1 MKHSSLEALLWIE
14 ITLATFSFL
23 RNTPGANV
31 VLKMIERCSN
41 ISSASSLRILVW
53 MLFGPADF
61 LGLKF
66 EIISIIFSFV
76 QGQMKSKSWL
86 GGDKYSKN
94 LLYEKW
100 HFWVNFCCYGE
111 EETNKSICNCSR
123 ISNGMV
129 FETNY
134 FWWIICRFLERN
146 YGSDSFP
153 GVFHVIDIIIKIPVI
168 IFFLLYFRRVEII
181 FLQLL

>member
-1 MKHSSLEALLWIE
+1 MEALLWIE
-14 ITLATFSFL
+14 ITFATFSFL
-23 RNTPGANV
+23 RNTPGVNV

-53 MLFGPADF
+53 MLFGLADF

-94 LLYEKW
+94 LLYE
-100 HFWVNFCCYGE
+100 
-111 EETNKSICNCSR
+111 
-123 ISNGMV
+123 NGTSEWTSAATEKKKLIKV
-129 FETNY
+129 FAIVRGSVTAWSSTNY